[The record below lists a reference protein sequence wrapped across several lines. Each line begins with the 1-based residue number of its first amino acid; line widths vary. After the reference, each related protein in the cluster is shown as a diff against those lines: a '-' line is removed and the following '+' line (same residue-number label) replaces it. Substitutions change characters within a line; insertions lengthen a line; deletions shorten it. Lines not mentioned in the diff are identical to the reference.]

1 MVPTSSSEKA
11 FTRSLLDVLIR
22 AGLIAV
28 LVLFCFEI
36 FSPFRDLMLWS
47 LILAI
52 TLYPLQER
60 LKGSLGQKGRPHCDA
75 DRADRYRCPHGADLL
90 LVTSIADSVAH
101 AMATVK
107 DGNFHIPPPADSVAD
122 WPLVGKPV
130 SAYGCR
136 LQPIF
141 PTWQRSTCRR
151 SNMSA

>member
-60 LKGSLGQKGRPHCDA
+60 LKGSLGQKDGHIATLIVLIAIVVLMVPI
-75 DRADRYRCPHGADLL
+75 YLL
-90 LVTSIADSVAH
+90 AVSYTHLTLPTIYSV
-101 AMATVK
+101 
-107 DGNFHIPPPADSVAD
+107 
-122 WPLVGKPV
+122 
-130 SAYGCR
+130 
-136 LQPIF
+136 
-141 PTWQRSTCRR
+141 
-151 SNMSA
+151 